1 MNFNTEAST
10 KQLQPHPSS
19 YYNRLDNNN
28 IDKIGQKGLKMSI
41 ESHSLMSKE
50 LNSNRKLVCLHGN
63 WVLMLFLNDSNL
75 CRREIS
81 PQRQS
86 SFLLINFLLEKQQ
99 GLLATILA
107 FITNQQ
113 HLKAAAQEE
122 SCSQPSCC
130 TTWIK
135 AIHSG

>member
-99 GLLATILA
+99 GLLA

-122 SCSQPSCC
+122 SCSRPSCC